1 MQCLFPSLSQK
12 PKTYNTHA
20 HWSPK
25 MKKQRRQALRAA
37 AQPPYPFGMIGQG
50 RVALSPFPLINT
62 RVRRTKRGGAI
73 CKRVFERTLKC
84 FFKRT
89 RERENKGERKT

>member
-20 HWSPK
+20 HWPPK

-37 AQPPYPFGMIGQG
+37 AQPPYPFGMIG
-50 RVALSPFPLINT
+50 
-62 RVRRTKRGGAI
+62 
-73 CKRVFERTLKC
+73 
-84 FFKRT
+84 
-89 RERENKGERKT
+89 